1 MKTLTIPYPETLPDA
16 VQMSDSDFRLEAT
29 MAMAV
34 KLFELGK
41 LTSGQAAD
49 LANVPRVSFIQSLS
63 RFGVPA
69 IAWDSDECSQEFNNA

>member
-16 VQMSDSDFRLEAT
+16 VHMSDSEFRREAVL
-29 MAMAV
+29 AMAV

-41 LTSGQAAD
+41 LTSGQAAE
-49 LANVPRVSFIQSLS
+49 LAEIPRVTFIQFLS

-69 IAWDSDECSQEFNNA
+69 IAWDSEECDQEFQNA